1 MDQKTNFR
9 SFIYSHNSTKSAK
22 LANIGPVD
30 IEIIGVKSIKITKI
44 NKKRDRAVLLLIC
57 QVVFLKEGRIS
68 LYCNIFLQ

>member
-22 LANIGPVD
+22 LANIDPVD

-57 QVVFLKEGRIS
+57 RVVFLKEGRIS
-68 LYCNIFLQ
+68 LYCDIFLQ